1 MKIRLLFAF
10 LLLTSFA
17 QAQAPVLVTPQWLND
32 HKNDAS
38 LVILQVSFL
47 QAAYD
52 REHIPGARF
61 LWPTWL
67 APNSPQSSANT
78 PDVKEAEKILQ
89 QFGISNNSHVVI
101 AYQSSNE
108 VSLSA
113 RMFLTLEHFGLKG
126 QVSFLDG
133 GFVAWKNGGFA
144 VTTEKPVVKNGNF
157 KAKTKTLL
165 VDKEYVLKSRQ
176 SPANV
181 VVDARAKNVYDGD
194 PVGYPRNGHIAGA
207 KNIFFMDMV
216 DQKSNTFKPADTL
229 KTYFEPVVTDKKS
242 EVIAYCFVG
251 QTASVVYLAGR
262 ILGYDMKLYDGSM
275 QEWSY
280 IENLPMEETKK

>member
-1 MKIRLLFAF
+1 MKTKFLF
-10 LLLTSFA
+10 LLLLVSGLVRA
-17 QAQAPVLVTPQWLND
+17 QVPVLVTPHWLNE
-32 HKNDAS
+32 HKNDPN
-38 LVILQVSFL
+38 LVIVQVSFL

-52 REHIPGARF
+52 REHIPNARF
-61 LWPTWL
+61 LWPIWL

-78 PDVKEAEKILQ
+78 PDIKEAQKIFQ
-89 QFGISNNSHVVI
+89 QFGISNNSQVVVV
-101 AYQSSNE
+101 YNSGNE

-113 RMFLTLEHFGLKG
+113 RMFLTFEHFGLKG

-133 GFVAWKNGGFA
+133 GFPAWKKEGFT
-144 VTTEKPVVKNGNF
+144 VTTEKPTVKSGNF

-165 VDKEYVLKSRQ
+165 VDKDYVLKSRQ

-194 PVGYPRNGHIAGA
+194 PVGYLRNGHIAGA
-207 KNIFFMDMV
+207 KNIFFMEMI
-216 DQKSNTFKPADTL
+216 DQQSNMFKPADSL
-229 KTYFEPVVTDKKS
+229 KTYFEPVVPDNKS
-242 EVIAYCFVG
+242 EVITYCFVG

-262 ILGYDMKLYDGSM
+262 ILGYDIKLYDGSM

-280 IENLPMEETKK
+280 LENLPMEETKK